1 MFFKIKRILVLIR
14 DLFFFILLKFGYSF
28 NFPFFSAL
36 AIKLSLFK
44 SKQIKFKKNYKNTI
58 IVSYRTG
65 GVDDLYQ
72 VFKSKISNKRILF
85 LDRKYLSEIFFSLP
99 QEYQIYKRKKF
110 FF

>member
-85 LDRKYLSEIFFSLP
+85 LDRKYLSEIFFHFHKN
-99 QEYQIYKRKKF
+99 IKFTRKKF